1 MSKSVG
7 SLLRNTYAT
16 INKFKLDS
24 TNPNLS
30 SYLFLKGNDIPKYI
44 NENKSKILDNDII
57 SIIDPNLNNIYWE
70 NRELLSITDLENLT
84 DYMKQ
89 TQADFEL
96 SEDNVSNIEL
106 YNITSNIIDYNI
118 VFITVKDFIKAINN
132 NKSVIVKLPDVNI
145 NIEFQYELY
154 DFYNKLTNN
163 IENVIVR

>member
-1 MSKSVG
+1 
-7 SLLRNTYAT
+7 
-16 INKFKLDS
+16 
-24 TNPNLS
+24 
-30 SYLFLKGNDIPKYI
+30 LFLKGNDIPKYI